1 MAEVK
6 IEELNKEE
14 VKTEESKAECAAESS
29 DGYTLEFRSV
39 DNNARRITKNE
50 SGKYIW
56 EDVNPLAGKTFVIK
70 PYQRGYRWGTENVRK
85 LLDDIWKYST
95 QLLGGSGYSGLFAD
109 MGTKCADKADKFD
122 FYCLQ
127 TLTVKKENGEKE
139 DSERYELIDGQ
150 QRLTTLWLIYYMLI
164 LFVGSKT
171 DKKPPYNIVYQR
183 NESPDEKKITEKI
196 YDTFSDLKID
206 ECTDEKG
213 YKEAVK
219 DRLDKI
225 KGDIEKGTVGAL
237 SIDLVYI
244 ENALCTIIDF
254 IVKRFDDT
262 ENLQNMLK
270 VIRRNLFFIW
280 YEVNTDDPYTT
291 FTNINSNQIHLTD
304 AELIK
309 SLVLRKDETTSGG
322 DKKTP
327 TDYAK
332 IWEEIEQG
340 LSKDELWAYISNDQ
354 TKATRIDL
362 LLTLYASTSENG
374 YDGTG
379 SLFDWYE
386 KHKEGEGK
394 DFAKSV
400 MDSKNGLPSIYY
412 RILEWYDNVDIFH
425 LIGLLTKFR
434 ELGLKPFDAD
444 KKEQEKLILKIFKK
458 YDDAKCR
465 GQEDFI
471 NALKDEVKNCLEGRM
486 KPVDKKK
493 KDGEK
498 YPLID
503 SVSYE
508 DDKIGVEA
516 VLWTLNV
523 WETMEA
529 SENNVGMG
537 DNRRR
542 TPIVNSRFPFSKIA
556 KGAKWQI
563 EHIFPQ
569 NPEEEKSYKDLSK
582 DKKEEVGNIYDDMCS
597 QVDNYFDK
605 KSSDGRAHTNHIQNL
620 AMLMASDNA
629 SVSNGTLEEKR
640 KKLVEKIGEGS
651 FVPCATV
658 NAFLLYYS
666 QTAKTAKPEA
676 IDYQYWTKL
685 DAECYEAR
693 ILQCLDSFGI

>member
-1 MAEVK
+1 MAEAK

-14 VKTEESKAECAAESS
+14 VKTEESKEECAAESN

-39 DNNARRITKNE
+39 DNNAKRITKNE
-50 SGKYIW
+50 AGKCIW
-56 EDVNPLAGKTFVIK
+56 KEVSPLAGKTFVIK

-85 LLDDIWKYST
+85 LLEDIWKYST
-95 QLLGGSGYSGLFAD
+95 QLLSGSGYGTMFSD
-109 MGTKCADKADKFD
+109 MENGDVSNADKFD

-127 TLTVKKENGEKE
+127 TLTVEKENE
-139 DSERYELIDGQ
+139 ERYELIDGQ

-164 LFVGSKT
+164 LFTCGS
-171 DKKPPYNIVYQR
+171 DEIPYPPYGIVYER
-183 NESPDEKKITEKI
+183 NEAKDSETITITQALAKNIPDKVNEVSARNKNKPSGW
-196 YDTFSDLKID
+196 YD
-206 ECTDEKG
+206 E
-213 YKEAVK
+213 YKDAIRT
-219 DRLDKI
+219 RLDPI
-225 KGDIEKGTVGAL
+225 KDDIKKGTGGAL

-244 ENALCTIIDF
+244 ENAIYTIIDF
-254 IVKRFDDT
+254 IKDAYNVGST
-262 ENLQNMLK
+262 NVGNMFE
-270 VIRRNLFFIW
+270 VIQRNLFFIW
-280 YEVNTDDPYTT
+280 YEVNTDADPYTT
-291 FTNINSNQIHLTD
+291 FTNINSNQIRLTD

-309 SLVLRKDETTSGG
+309 SLVLRKDETISGG

-362 LLTLYASTSENG
+362 ILTLYASKNG
-374 YDGTG
+374 YSGTG

-386 KHKEGEGK
+386 QHKEDCKER
-394 DFAKSV
+394 FAESV

-434 ELGLKPFDAD
+434 ELGLKPFGAD
-444 KKEQEKLILKIFKK
+444 KKEQEKLIIEIFNN
-458 YDDAKCR
+458 YDDDKCC

-471 NALKDEVKNCLEGRM
+471 KALKDEVKNCLEGRRN
-486 KPVDKKK
+486 PVDKKK

-508 DDKIGVEA
+508 DDKVGVEA

-529 SENNVGMG
+529 SENNVGEG
-537 DNRRR
+537 EKRRR

-556 KGAKWQI
+556 KGTKWQI

-569 NPEEEKSYKDLSK
+569 NPKDISNAKDIFKDVDEAEKKYEELCDGLKLNCIKDI
-582 DKKEEVGNIYDDMCS
+582 D
-597 QVDNYFDK
+597 
-605 KSSDGRAHTNHIQNL
+605 RIQNL
-620 AMLMASDNA
+620 AMLTA
-629 SVSNGTLEEKR
+629 SVNDSISNGTLEEKR
-640 KKLVEKIGEGS
+640 KKLVKKIGEGS

-666 QTAKTAKPEA
+666 QTVKTEA
-676 IDYQYWTKL
+676 SDYQYWTKL

-693 ILQCLDSFGI
+693 IVDCLKSFGIK